1 MQWIDFPDHRVQI
14 CGLNWFE
21 ETRPKLQ
28 RFPDRFVDDLPEEV
42 FNCGKQSAGVRI
54 RLYTD
59 STTLSVRARY
69 PKFSPR
75 TNMTQFT
82 AQGISTYVNGRCWS
96 ARVPDMEGGEAELS
110 LFHGVPR
117 AMRDI
122 CLYLPL
128 YGSIDILSLAV
139 DEDAKFGTPTP
150 FSLEK
155 PILFYG
161 TSITQGGCASRPG
174 LSYQDMLGRKYNID
188 FLNFGFSG
196 RGKCEPEVAKVL
208 TETDPSC
215 MVIDVGQNNS
225 VEELKER
232 YRPFIDILRQAHPN
246 IPMLAT
252 TPIFYNAELW
262 SKTHIQTVTH
272 KRQIISAAIW
282 DRMGEGDL
290 NLHLLEAKDYLS
302 DAFTDGAVDG
312 GHPNDLGF
320 AHMADSMGRKL
331 ANILNLNPSA

>member
-1 MQWIDFPDHRVQI
+1 MQWIDFPDTRFQI
-14 CGLNWFE
+14 CGLNWFN
-21 ETRPKLQ
+21 ETTPKLQ
-28 RFPDRFVDDLPEEV
+28 RFPDRYENDLPESV
-42 FNCGKQSAGVRI
+42 FNIGKQTAGVRI
-54 RLYTD
+54 RFQTD
-59 STTLSVRARY
+59 AATLSIRAQY

-110 LFHGVPR
+110 LFNDVPR
-117 AMRDI
+117 AMRNI

-128 YGSIDILSLAV
+128 YGPIDILSIGV
-139 DEDAKFGTPTP
+139 DENAKFEKPTP
-150 FSLEK
+150 FALEK
-155 PILFYG
+155 PIVFYG

-174 LSYQDMLGRKYNID
+174 LSYQDMLGRKYNLD
-188 FLNFGFSG
+188 YLNFGFSG
-196 RGKCEPEVAKVL
+196 RGKCEPEVADIL

-215 MVIDVGQNNS
+215 FVIDVGQNNS
-225 VEELKER
+225 LEELQER
-232 YRPFIDILRQAHPN
+232 YRPFIDILRQKHPN
-246 IPMLAT
+246 IPLLAT

-262 SKTHIQTVTH
+262 SQTHIQTITK
-272 KRQIISAAIW
+272 KRQTISDAIW
-282 DRMGEGDL
+282 DRMGESDL

-320 AHMADSMGRKL
+320 AHMADAMGKKL
-331 ANILNLNPSA
+331 AQILNLNPQS